1 MGQVGRCCP
10 DWRRIVG
17 LMEPST
23 LPVRVDKSHLITIG
37 ERLYAESVELIR
49 ELVNNAYDA
58 DATEVYVSIA
68 DEEIRVQ
75 DNGLGMDLEGLREY
89 FTIGTSDKRLHPRS
103 PRFSRPRI
111 GQFGIGKFATLSA
124 CERFTVL
131 TQHGGFAAEVVFDR
145 EDWERAGDRWD
156 LPLRPF
162 APDPIRED
170 GTTVTLSRL
179 HRRFEPSEVE
189 RRLMESVPLKAPDF
203 AVFLNGRRVLA
214 QRLPGHRI
222 PFLEGTAFGPVHGEI
237 VIVPAHLASA
247 TDLGV
252 EIKVRQVTVRR
263 DLFGMQAWGRE
274 AARVKGEVH
283 ADFLPV
289 TADRSGFVMDRDE
302 YRAFLSV
309 MDRVAAEVR
318 GALGHLSDRTE
329 RQKTRQAVREAF
341 RRIQLALAKNP
352 DLSPFGP
359 VPYAQTTGSLGGSG
373 FMPEGSGDPRIEGET
388 AGVSEGPTAESGSAP
403 PSGAG
408 ASSPPSQRR
417 RRRPRVRR
425 LTPNA
430 VVQRV
435 KLGQAGVTCCLDH
448 FGPDDKEAFSE
459 GATIYIN
466 RDHPL
471 YQRNSRRRETHTLHV
486 ARLLTQE
493 ISMMKDPRSPR
504 QAFERQSKLLRDA
517 FIEDDSPDMRS
528 PAG

>member
-1 MGQVGRCCP
+1 
-10 DWRRIVG
+10 
-17 LMEPST
+17 MEPST

-162 APDPIRED
+162 APDPIRGD

-179 HRRFEPSEVE
+179 HRKFEPSEVE

-289 TADRSGFVMDRDE
+289 TADRSGFVVDRDE

-318 GALGHLSDRTE
+318 RALGHLSDRTE

-359 VPYAQTTGSLGGSG
+359 VPYAQRTGSLGGSG
-373 FMPEGSGDPRIEGET
+373 FVSEGSRNPGIEGET
-388 AGVSEGPTAESGSAP
+388 PGISGGPIVESGSAP
-403 PSGAG
+403 PSEAG
-408 ASSPPSQRR
+408 ASSPPTQRR
-417 RRRPRVRR
+417 RRRPRVRP

-448 FGPDDKEAFSE
+448 FGPDEKEAFSD

-517 FIEDDSPDMRS
+517 FIEDDYPDMRP

>member
-1 MGQVGRCCP
+1 
-10 DWRRIVG
+10 
-17 LMEPST
+17 MESAT
-23 LPVRVDKSHLITIG
+23 LPVRVDKSHLVTIG

-58 DATEVYVSIA
+58 DATEVHVLITD
-68 DEEIRVQ
+68 DEVRVQ

-89 FTIGTSDKRLHPRS
+89 FTIGTSDKLLHPRS
-103 PRFSRPRI
+103 LRFGRPRI

-124 CERFTVL
+124 CERFTVC
-131 TQHGGFAAEVVFDR
+131 TQRGGFAAEVVFDKQ
-145 EDWERAGDRWD
+145 EWERAGDRWD
-156 LPLRPF
+156 LPLRF
-162 APDPIRED
+162 LTPDPARGD
-170 GTTVTLSRL
+170 GTSVTLSQLR
-179 HRRFEPSEVE
+179 RRFEPSEVE
-189 RRLMESVPLKAPDF
+189 RRLVESVPLKAPEF
-203 AVFLNGRRVLA
+203 AVFLNGRRVLG
-214 QRLPGHRI
+214 QKLPGHRI
-222 PFLEGTAFGPVHGEI
+222 PFLEGTVFGPVHGEI
-237 VIVPAHLASA
+237 IIVPAHLASA

-263 DLFGMQAWGRE
+263 DMFGMQEWGRE
-274 AARVKGEVH
+274 AARIKGEVH

-289 TADRSGFVMDRDE
+289 TADRSGFVKDRDE
-302 YRAFLSV
+302 YRAFLEV

-318 GALGHLSDRTE
+318 RALGHLSDRKE

-352 DLSPFGP
+352 DLSPFGS
-359 VPYAQTTGSLGGSG
+359 VPYARTAGSFGGSG
-373 FMPEGSGDPRIEGET
+373 FLPEQHVGPGKAAETPGAFEGEP
-388 AGVSEGPTAESGSAP
+388 ASGSLS
-403 PSGAG
+403 PSDGAV
-408 ASSPPSQRR
+408 SPPPSQRR
-417 RRRPRVRR
+417 RSRPRVRR

-448 FGPDDKEAFSE
+448 FGPDGKEAFSE
-459 GATIYIN
+459 GTTIYIN

-504 QAFERQSKLLRDA
+504 QAFERQSTLLRDA
-517 FIEDDSPDMRS
+517 FIDDDP
-528 PAG
+528 PWHEAV

>member
-1 MGQVGRCCP
+1 MV
-10 DWRRIVG
+10 
-17 LMEPST
+17 MEPST

-58 DATEVYVSIA
+58 DATEVYVSLG
-68 DEEIRVQ
+68 DDEIRVQ

-103 PRFSRPRI
+103 PRFGRPRI

-124 CERFTVL
+124 CERFTVV
-131 TQHGGFAAEVVFDR
+131 TRHGGFAAEVVFDKA
-145 EDWERAGDRWD
+145 DWEQAGDRWD

-162 APDPIRED
+162 VPDPIGED
-170 GTTVTLSRL
+170 GTTVRLSRL
-179 HRRFEPSEVE
+179 HRRFDPSEVE
-189 RRLMESVPLKAPDF
+189 RRLMESVPVKAPDF
-203 AVFLNGRRVLA
+203 AVFLNGRRIIA

-263 DLFGMQAWGRE
+263 ELFGMQGWGRD
-274 AARVKGEVH
+274 AARIKGEVH
-283 ADFLPV
+283 AEFLPV
-289 TADRSGFVMDRDE
+289 TADRSGFVTDRDE

-318 GALGHLSDRTE
+318 RALGHLSDRNE

-352 DLSPFGP
+352 DLSPFGS
-359 VPYAQTTGSLGGSG
+359 VPYAHTTGALGGAGFLREGAGGPSG
-373 FMPEGSGDPRIEGET
+373 EVEAPAIAEG
-388 AGVSEGPTAESGSAP
+388 AMAESGSAP
-403 PSGAG
+403 PSEA
-408 ASSPPSQRR
+408 AAAPPPRRR

-448 FGPDDKEAFSE
+448 FGPDEKEAFSE

-517 FIEDDSPDMRS
+517 FIDDDAPDLGS
-528 PAG
+528 PAE

>member
-1 MGQVGRCCP
+1 M
-10 DWRRIVG
+10 D
-17 LMEPST
+17 LTT
-23 LPVRVDKSHLITIG
+23 LPVRVDKSHLVTIG

-58 DATEVYVSIA
+58 DATNVRVSIT
-68 DEEIRVQ
+68 DEEIRVE
-75 DNGLGMDLEGLREY
+75 DNGLGMDMEGLREY

-103 PRFSRPRI
+103 PRYGRPRI

-124 CERFTVL
+124 CGRFTVL
-131 TQHGGFAAEVVFDR
+131 TQHGGFAAEVVFDK
-145 EDWERAGDRWD
+145 EEWEHAGDRWD
-156 LPLRPF
+156 LPLRLLT
-162 APDPIRED
+162 PDPTRED
-170 GTTVTLSRL
+170 GTTVILTQL
-179 HRRFEPSEVE
+179 HRRFDPSEVE
-189 RRLMESVPLKAPDF
+189 HRLMESVPLRAPDF
-203 AVFLNGRRVLA
+203 AVLLNGRRVVAL
-214 QRLPGHRI
+214 RLPGHRI

-247 TDLGV
+247 TDLGI

-263 DLFGMQAWGRE
+263 ELFGLQAWGKE
-274 AARVKGEVH
+274 AARIRGEVH

-289 TADRSGFVMDRDE
+289 TADRSGFVKDGEE
-302 YRAFLSV
+302 YRMFLEV
-309 MDRVAAEVR
+309 MDRVTAEVR
-318 GALGHLSDRTE
+318 RALGHLSDRKE

-359 VPYAQTTGSLGGSG
+359 VPHAHTTGSLGGSG
-373 FMPEGSGDPRIEGET
+373 FIGDKHKRQGAMEARQALSEGEV
-388 AGVSEGPTAESGSAP
+388 AEGGGPP
-403 PSGAG
+403 PSGD
-408 ASSPPSQRR
+408 ASFPPGPQRR

-448 FGPDDKEAFSE
+448 FGPEGKEAFSE
-459 GATIYIN
+459 GTIIYIN

-471 YQRNSRRRETHTLHV
+471 YVRNSRRREAHTLHV

-517 FIEDDSPDMRS
+517 FVDDDPSSNVGS
-528 PAG
+528 PAL